1 MNHSDRAGA
10 PVRSLSGLVLPLA
23 GALVLSACAN
33 TGDDQTAS
41 PTDDCRGAVEGAGGC
56 ADGDDAGGG
65 GAGGSRLSEPHDSKG
80 KVEVTLHPGPGAA
93 IGRPTVVTFGAPFP
107 PGALVDAGQL
117 AAFDEDG
124 AELEIHSAEILP
136 WRAWPGTGGASPS
149 VRSALVSVQV
159 TFADE
164 TPLAITLAYGEEP
177 HATLAGQE
185 KADPRADWVAVTD
198 GEYPDGTV
206 REPPVYATFPP
217 EWLGDCQLR
226 TRTTAA
232 GSDPD
237 WAWFDDSMIGSAH
250 TAVNDVPGSVKEL
263 VPFASDAEPWLF
275 DRSATLFGVYVRT
288 GDVEWL
294 RRAHRAAQFYAAHID
309 GDGYF
314 DLVGDDDLKY
324 SYGRSLVMDY
334 QLTGD
339 PALVDATVRVA
350 AAGAEWDPTYDLDT
364 SFWTERHQTYALL
377 AALSA
382 WEATGEDRYADRAR
396 EVAEDSFAMAAD
408 PAGSWHADGCLLHG
422 MTAHEGAGGDEPI
435 CSPWMSA
442 LFADAVWEYFIHT
455 ADPAALDFLAG
466 LAHYV
471 ADDGLYGGGDGLD
484 LTMPWYLA
492 SSVKTF
498 SDDGPYGDV
507 EHTCDVAGLV
517 ARGAWAEKQ
526 QGGDPGELRA
536 VAEKLLEGCKWDLES
551 WHRPDAPALGK
562 SEWRLSPPRKFSW
575 WFGTTS
581 DLPWLMEESA

>member
-23 GALVLSACAN
+23 AVLATAACTSDGNQPASE
-33 TGDDQTAS
+33 GDDCQANGGG
-41 PTDDCRGAVEGAGGC
+41 PGGC
-56 ADGDDAGGG
+56 AAGDGPGR
-65 GAGGSRLSEPHDSKG
+65 SLQPEPYESSG
-80 KVEVTLHPGPGAA
+80 QVAVTLHPGPGAA
-93 IGRPTVVTFGAPFP
+93 VGSPTVVSFGAPFP
-107 PGALVDAGQL
+107 PGALTNAGAL
-117 AAFDEDG
+117 AAFDVGG
-124 AELEIHSAEILP
+124 AELKIHSAEILP
-136 WRAWPGTGGASPS
+136 WRAWPGRDGAVVES
-149 VRSALVSVQV
+149 VRSAMVSVEV
-159 TFADE
+159 TFPERA
-164 TPLAITLAYGEEP
+164 PLAITLKYGARAHAALAEP
-177 HATLAGQE
+177 AEPQ
-185 KADPRADWVAVTD
+185 ADWVAVTD

-206 REPPVYATFPP
+206 REPRVYATFSP

-250 TAVNDVPGSVKEL
+250 TAVNDVPDSVEEL
-263 VPFASDAEPWLF
+263 VPDTSDAEPWLF

-294 RRAHRAAQFYAAHID
+294 RRAHRAAQFYAGHVND
-309 GDGYF
+309 RGYF
-314 DLVGDDDLKY
+314 ELVGDDDLKY
-324 SYGRSLVMDY
+324 SYGQSLVMDY

-339 PALVDATVRVA
+339 PALVDTVVRVA
-350 AAGAEWDPTYDLDT
+350 QAGAAWDPTYDVDA

-377 AALSA
+377 AALTA
-382 WEATGEDRYADRAR
+382 WEATGEDRYAERAA
-396 EVAEDSFAMAAD
+396 EVAKDSFAMAAD
-408 PAGSWHADGCLLHG
+408 PAGSWHRDGCMLHG

-442 LFADAVWEYFIHT
+442 LFADAVWQYFIQT
-455 ADPAALDFLAG
+455 GDPAALGFLAG

-471 ADDGLYGGGDGLD
+471 ADHGLYDGGDGLD
-484 LTMPWYLA
+484 FTVPWYLA

-498 SDDGPYGDV
+498 SDDGPYGDI

-526 QGGDPGELRA
+526 QGGDASRLRA
-536 VAEKLLEGCKWDLES
+536 TAEALLEGCAWDLDS

-581 DLPWLMEESA
+581 DLPWLMDESA